1 MVPRT
6 FVRYVSHEIRTPLNT
21 MYSGLELLEM
31 QLTSV
36 SATVPKAVFDN
47 IQAMKTSCRISVNI
61 LDDLLVFENLEKNV
75 MTITS
80 KEVPVKPLIEHTL
93 AIFQP
98 QANQEDVEFKIQYF
112 DLDGPS
118 STAFDSFYINVDQSK
133 FSQVLRNLASNAL
146 KFTPPHGK
154 VTVNVRVLED
164 EFRQVQA
171 LRAKEASEAA
181 VKVHNTIH
189 DMLSCISVVV
199 RCMMPRGRIAVM
211 HQFSSPS
218 LAPWQGLDRPMMKK
232 LRIEFSDTGSGI
244 APENLH
250 KLFREGVQVDA
261 TLNQGG
267 GGSGMGLFISKR
279 IMDLHNGVIG
289 VTSEGV
295 GLGCTFFIEIPIIDV
310 CPVLSQRNP
319 KASVHTHSVAAKYY
333 HFLVVDD
340 SSLTR
345 KMMLQLLTALGH
357 RCTQAVDGEDAIR
370 KYEKALAEEDP
381 IDVILME

>member
-1 MVPRT
+1 MSRT

-21 MYSGLELLEM
+21 MYSGLDLLEM
-31 QLTSV
+31 QLTSL
-36 SATVPKAVFDN
+36 SATIPKGVLDN
-47 IQAMKTSCRISVNI
+47 IQAMKSSCRISVNI
-61 LDDLLVFENLEKNV
+61 LDDLLVFENLEKNM
-75 MTITS
+75 MTLSS
-80 KEVPVKPLIEHTL
+80 KEVPVKPLIESTL

-98 QANQEDVEFKIQYF
+98 QANQEDVDFKIEF
-112 DLDGPS
+112 LDPNG
-118 STAFDSFYINVDQSK
+118 STSALDSYNVVVDQSK

-164 EFRQVQA
+164 KSRRMREFRG
-171 LRAKEASEAA
+171 KDDTAA
-181 VKVHNTIH
+181 AWRMHIK
-189 DMLSCISVVV
+189 ISDFPS
-199 RCMMPRGRIAVM
+199 RFSAFFRYLIPRSRVAVLN
-211 HQFSSPS
+211 QYSSPS
-218 LAPWQGLDRPMMKK
+218 LVAGGDPTRPTPKK

-250 KLFREGVQVDA
+250 KLFREGINIDA
-261 TLNQGG
+261 SLSQDG

-279 IMDLHNGVIG
+279 IMDLHGGVIG
-289 VTSEGV
+289 VTSEGL
-295 GLGCTFFIEIPIIDV
+295 GRGCTFFIEIPIIEV
-310 CPVLSQRNP
+310 RPIMSQRNI
-319 KASVHTHSVAAKYY
+319 KASVHTPSAYERFY

-357 RCTQAVDGEDAIR
+357 RCTQAVDGEDAIK
-370 KYEKALAEEDP
+370 KYEEALAEEDL

>member
-1 MVPRT
+1 
-6 FVRYVSHEIRTPLNT
+6 

-31 QLTSV
+31 QLHSL
-36 SATVPKAVFDN
+36 SATIPKAVLDN
-47 IQAMKTSCRISVNI
+47 IQAMKSSCRISVSI
-61 LDDLLVFENLEKNV
+61 LDDLLVFENLEKNM
-75 MTITS
+75 MTLVN
-80 KEVPVKPLIEHTL
+80 KEVSVTTLIQNTL

-98 QANQEDVEFKIQYF
+98 QANQEDVEFRIQF
-112 DLDGPS
+112 LDLHGR
-118 STAFDSFYINVDQSK
+118 AAALDSYHVDVDQSK

-164 EFRQVQA
+164 KSRQKRE
-171 LRAKEASEAA
+171 LHAKEASEAA
-181 VKVHNTIH
+181 SRVQSKVH
-189 DMLSCISVVV
+189 DALSRLSAFL
-199 RCMMPRGRIAVM
+199 RCLLPRSRVAVLNQCSGPSIVAGRSA
-211 HQFSSPS
+211 
-218 LAPWQGLDRPMMKK
+218 DRPIPKK

-250 KLFREGVQVDA
+250 KLFRERVSFDA
-261 TLNQGG
+261 SLSQDG

-279 IMDLHNGVIG
+279 IMDLHGGVIG
-289 VTSEGV
+289 VTSEGL
-295 GLGCTFFIEIPIIDV
+295 GLGCTFFIEIPVFDV
-310 CPVLSQRNP
+310 CPIMSQRYL
-319 KASVHTHSVAAKYY
+319 KASAHTPFANEKFY

-370 KYEKALAEEDP
+370 KYEEALAEENA
-381 IDVILME
+381 IDVILMEYACLFVYIQ